1 MSGTPEDNRPPL
13 VASLE
18 VPSPATARPGPQRW
32 RLPDLLFFLAFAGI
46 WLLLAPLVAYMG
58 YAVLRPLMGWQVR
71 TQALPE
77 NAFFAVVSQTI
88 YYVPLLAYIYFL
100 IVVHY
105 QQAFWT
111 GLQWGG
117 LSLPRVARC
126 LMGGIALSAFTLV
139 ALVLLPDKGS
149 FPLEQLFTSR
159 PAAYLVGGFAVLVA
173 PFMEELIF
181 RGVLFAFFES
191 LVGLRFAVASTAL
204 LFAGL
209 HVPEYWGAWH
219 HAALILL
226 VGVVF
231 SVARGLTGS
240 LAPSVLLHFA
250 YNTTLMTGL
259 FIGSQHFRQIQG
271 IFMS

>member
-1 MSGTPEDNRPPL
+1 MSDPSEDNVPPL
-13 VASLE
+13 VTSPE
-18 VPSPATARPGPQRW
+18 VPSPAPPGPQRW
-32 RLPDLLFFLAFAGI
+32 RLPDFFFFLAFAGI
-46 WLLLAPLVAYMG
+46 WLILAPLVAYMG
-58 YAVLRPLMGWQVR
+58 YVVLRPLMGWQLR
-71 TQALPE
+71 TQALPD
-77 NAFFAVVSQTI
+77 NAFFAVVTQTI
-88 YYVPLLAYIYFL
+88 YYVPLLAYVYFL

-111 GLQWGG
+111 GLKWGG
-117 LSLPRVARC
+117 LSLPRAARC
-126 LMGGIALSAFTLV
+126 FMGGVVLSGFTLAV
-139 ALVLLPDKGS
+139 LALLPDKQS

-159 PAAYLVGGFAVLVA
+159 RAAYVVGGFAVLVA

-209 HVPEYWGAWH
+209 HLPEYWGAWH

-231 SVARGLTGS
+231 SAARGLTGA
-240 LAPSVLLHFA
+240 LAPSVVLHFA

-259 FIGSQHFRQIQG
+259 FVGSQHFREIQG
-271 IFMS
+271 VFKH